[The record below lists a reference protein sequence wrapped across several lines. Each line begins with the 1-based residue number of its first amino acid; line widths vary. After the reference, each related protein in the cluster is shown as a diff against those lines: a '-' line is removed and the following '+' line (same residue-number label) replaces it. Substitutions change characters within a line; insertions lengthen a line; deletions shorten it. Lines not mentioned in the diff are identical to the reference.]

1 MDLKKLYTN
10 EGPPGLRKLAT
21 RGGLSYAYLYQLAT
35 ERRSPSPAFAR
46 KLVKL
51 DPRLDFAALLGGPET
66 PRAARPKHL
75 PTSSAPRK
83 RGRARG

>member
-1 MDLKKLYTN
+1 MDLKQLYTD

-35 ERRSPSPAFAR
+35 NRRSPSPAFAR

-51 DPRLDFAALLGGPET
+51 DSRLDFAALLGGPET
-66 PRAARPKHL
+66 ARPARAKHL
-75 PTSSAPRK
+75 PPAASNCK
-83 RGRARG
+83 RGRARS